1 MHSLIHTLRKRL
13 LKLELDF
20 WRVDIEEKA
29 TKVTL
34 RSKDHL
40 ERLVAVVCEHL
51 LASADDPPRDI
62 ILSRKTVLSNDDD
75 TLTVSQFG
83 WSFKR
88 TRDST
93 ARGVFGCKT
102 LVDKA
107 LWAFACAGKNQNVIV
122 QRLRSQ
128 GITAQILPLP
138 LPACTLKRLPVIVR
152 SNYIQSPNGSRLQQ
166 RR

>member
-1 MHSLIHTLRKRL
+1 M
-13 LKLELDF
+13 
-20 WRVDIEEKA
+20 
-29 TKVTL
+29 
-34 RSKDHL
+34 
-40 ERLVAVVCEHL
+40 CEHL

-152 SNYIQSPNGSRLQQ
+152 SNYIQAPNGSRLQQ
-166 RR
+166 LRR